1 MKQRLLLAL
10 TLFVF
15 LPGATLSDDNGTR
28 SNVTIETSNVDAWVF
43 NTQKAMWCPRKKTP
57 IEQGS
62 ITAETRRN
70 SSIGHIS
77 WLSYS
82 VSAR

>member
-43 NTQKAMWCPRKKTP
+43 NTQKAM
-57 IEQGS
+57 
-62 ITAETRRN
+62 
-70 SSIGHIS
+70 
-77 WLSYS
+77 
-82 VSAR
+82 